1 MLKEGRAKKVT
12 IYIGEDVRHHGEPL
26 YLAVLNYLFYRGVS
40 GATVT
45 KGVAGF
51 GSHRHMH
58 SARILEIS
66 ENLPIKVEFVEEAAK
81 LDAIL
86 PKLVEMVTPGLVEIQ
101 DTMVVSS
108 AAPSDAPSNDRR
120 ERPRLPHVAISGKAK
135 LMRIFIGESD
145 RWGDKPLSSAI
156 VESLRSNDIAGV
168 TVYRG
173 IAGYGAHRRFH
184 KEKRLSLSRDQTIV
198 LSVVDEEEKLRAY
211 LPVLEQMVDEGL
223 VVLSDVDVIT
233 YTHRLEPKADANMD
247 AKEQDSSKGSAS

>member
-1 MLKEGRAKKVT
+1 MLKQGPAKKVT
-12 IYIGEDVRHHGEPL
+12 VYVGEDVHHHGEPL
-26 YLAVLNYLFYRGVS
+26 YLAVLNYLFYHGVS

-51 GSHRHMH
+51 GSHHHLR

-66 ENLPIKVEFVEEAAK
+66 ENLPIKVEFVEESEK
-81 LDAIL
+81 LDKIL
-86 PKLVEMVTPGLVEIQ
+86 PKLVEMVSPGLVDVQ
-101 DTMVVSS
+101 DTTVVSM
-108 AAPSDAPSNDRR
+108 AVPLEDRR
-120 ERPRLPHVAISGKAK
+120 KKPRLPHIALSGKAK

-145 RWGDKPLSSAI
+145 RWGNKSLYDAV
-156 VESLRSNDIAGV
+156 VESLRANDIAGV

-184 KEKRLSLSRDQTIV
+184 KEKRLSLSHDQPII
-198 LSVVDEEEKLRAY
+198 LAVVDEETKLRAY

-233 YTHRLEPKADANMD
+233 YTHRLEAPADTTESQQPK
-247 AKEQDSSKGSAS
+247 ESAS